1 MDLTNKTAVVTGASR
16 NIGQAT
22 AVTLAEHGANVGI
35 MARSNEDGCIETA
48 ERVET
53 TGSDA
58 SYALG
63 DLGDPD
69 DISRVVSQF
78 RDDLGPIDILV
89 NNATIRPSKPF
100 FDIETPD
107 IDTVQD
113 VNFRGMFLMTQAAAR
128 DMKQTGSG
136 AIVNL
141 LGTLVYLG
149 TSNRSHS
156 FGSKL
161 AIEGLVRQ
169 LASELGPLGI
179 RVNGVSPGLI
189 DTEREPRSGW
199 EDTKSQVEAAT
210 PLRRLGEVQEV
221 ADAICYMAS
230 DDASFITGQVIHV
243 NGGLYPTPRIV
254 T

>member
-1 MDLTNKTAVVTGASR
+1 MDFSNKTAVVTGASR

-35 MARSNEDGCIETA
+35 TARSNEDGCIETV
-48 ERVET
+48 ERVEN
-53 TGSDA
+53 TGSTA
-58 SYALG
+58 SFALG

-69 DISRVVSQF
+69 DISRVVSAL
-78 RDDLGPIDILV
+78 RDDLGPIDILI
-89 NNATIRPSKPF
+89 NNATIRPSKSF
-100 FDIETPD
+100 FDVESAD

-113 VNFRGMFLMTQAAAR
+113 VNFRGMFLMTQAAAK
-128 DMKQTGSG
+128 DMEKAGRG

-149 TSNRSHS
+149 TNNRSHS

-189 DTEREPRSGW
+189 KTERDTRPGW
-199 EDTKSQVEAAT
+199 EDTKTQVEAAT

-230 DDASFITGQVIHV
+230 DDASFITGQVLHV

>member
-1 MDLTNKTAVVTGASR
+1 MDLSNKTALVTGASR
-16 NIGQAT
+16 NIGQTT

-35 MARSNEDGCIETA
+35 TAQSNEDGCIETA
-48 ERVET
+48 DRVED
-53 TGSDA
+53 TGSTA

-63 DLGDPD
+63 DLGNPE
-69 DISRVVSQF
+69 DISQVVSSI

-89 NNATIRPSKPF
+89 NNATIRPSKSF
-100 FDIETPD
+100 FDIETAD

-113 VNFRGMFLMTQAAAR
+113 INFRGMFLMTQAAAR
-128 DMKQTGSG
+128 DMKQTGNG

-149 TSNRSHS
+149 TNNRSHS

-161 AIEGLVRQ
+161 AIEGMVRQ

-189 DTEREPRSGW
+189 RTDRDPRPEW